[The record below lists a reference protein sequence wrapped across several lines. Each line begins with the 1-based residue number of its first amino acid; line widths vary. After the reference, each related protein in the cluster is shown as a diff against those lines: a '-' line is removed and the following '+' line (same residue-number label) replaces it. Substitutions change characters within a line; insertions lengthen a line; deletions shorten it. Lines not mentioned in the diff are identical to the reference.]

1 MISEYHLE
9 EIHRHEDYIDN
20 LTIYEY
26 NVSKIK
32 DEWYN
37 GDRTHGIMALLD
49 ADANEFETMGTGDE
63 MMDRFKKEVKHMNS
77 QLGDVQFRDPDE
89 DAEIIFNTILDNK
102 KKEAA
107 MQGREE
113 GRTEGLAEGK
123 YQAKL
128 DMAKKLKDAG
138 ISIDIIIKT
147 TELSL
152 TDINNL

>member
-1 MISEYHLE
+1 MKK
-9 EIHRHEDYIDN
+9 R
-20 LTIYEY
+20 T
-26 NVSKIK
+26 KIK
-32 DEWYN
+32 NEWYN

-63 MMDRFKKEVKHMNS
+63 MMDRFKKAVKHMNS

-107 MQGREE
+107 RQVRAE
-113 GRTEGLAEGK
+113 GRTEGLAEGLVEGK

-128 DMAKKLKDAG
+128 DTAKKLKDAG
-138 ISIDIIIKT
+138 ISIDVIIKT

-152 TDINNL
+152 ADINNL

>member
-1 MISEYHLE
+1 
-9 EIHRHEDYIDN
+9 
-20 LTIYEY
+20 
-26 NVSKIK
+26 
-32 DEWYN
+32 
-37 GDRTHGIMALLD
+37 MALLA

-107 MQGREE
+107 RQGREE
-113 GRTEGLAEGK
+113 GLKEGLKVGRTEGLAEGK

>member
-1 MISEYHLE
+1 
-9 EIHRHEDYIDN
+9 
-20 LTIYEY
+20 
-26 NVSKIK
+26 
-32 DEWYN
+32 
-37 GDRTHGIMALLD
+37 MALLD

-107 MQGREE
+107 RQGREE
-113 GRTEGLAEGK
+113 GLKEGLKEGRTEGRAEGIAEGK

>member
-1 MISEYHLE
+1 MKK
-9 EIHRHEDYIDN
+9 R
-20 LTIYEY
+20 T
-26 NVSKIK
+26 KIK
-32 DEWYN
+32 NEWYN

-107 MQGREE
+107 RQGREKGLKE
-113 GRTEGLAEGK
+113 GRAEGIAEGQIQTK
-123 YQAKL
+123 NDVARK
-128 DMAKKLKDAG
+128 MKLKG
-138 ISIDIIIKT
+138 IDINMIADIT
-147 TELSL
+147 GLSL
-152 TDINNL
+152 DEINDL

>member
-1 MISEYHLE
+1 MKK
-9 EIHRHEDYIDN
+9 R
-20 LTIYEY
+20 T
-26 NVSKIK
+26 KIK
-32 DEWYN
+32 NEWYN
-37 GDRTHGIMALLD
+37 GDRTHDIMALLD
-49 ADANEFETMGTGDE
+49 AAANEFETMGTGDE
-63 MMDRFKKEVKHMNS
+63 MMDRFKKAVKHMNS

-107 MQGREE
+107 RQGREEGRAEGLKEGRAE
-113 GRTEGLAEGK
+113 GRTEGLAEGLVEGK

-138 ISIDIIIKT
+138 ISIDVIIKT

-152 TDINNL
+152 SDINNL